1 MQQEIRQLVP
11 AENWRVV
18 CAGIQDANY
27 SKVRF
32 QEVPLVA
39 WGLTADGRV
48 VPLVYRNE
56 KVVDALA
63 GGVAAW
69 SEPGCEVVALRVVS
83 PLDSLDTYLFGLE
96 VRATLASAKVAA

>member
-1 MQQEIRQLVP
+1 MLDIRQLVP

-48 VPLVYRNE
+48 VPLAYRDG

-63 GGVAAW
+63 GGSEAW
-69 SEPGCEVVALRVVS
+69 SEPGWEVVALRVVS
-83 PLDSLDTYLFGLE
+83 PLDSLNTYQLDAE
-96 VRATLASAKVAA
+96 VRATLESAKAA